1 MDWTLRSYCKRDL
14 RLLAR
19 KLSYEDCFSINHII
33 EFNILILYYDIND
46 RCLINNCIDNISKQ
60 NRCQTFGIS
69 KKIGKICSKA
79 CASNRIIR
87 RDKLCV
93 GVKYNTQNHLE
104 YEPSKCLTLL
114 TFSSLSDM
122 NVDILLIVLLYGQL
136 ILCF

>member
-1 MDWTLRSYCKRDL
+1 MDWTSRSYCKRDL

-19 KLSYEDCFSINHII
+19 KLSYEDSFSINHIV
-33 EFNILILYYDIND
+33 DINIFIRHII
-46 RCLINNCIDNISKQ
+46 RCLINDCIDHIPKP

-93 GVKYNTQNHLE
+93 RVKYNTQNHLE

-136 ILCF
+136 IFCF

>member
-1 MDWTLRSYCKRDL
+1 MRIVFQLV
-14 RLLAR
+14 
-19 KLSYEDCFSINHII
+19 
-33 EFNILILYYDIND
+33 ILYFQCRNSATVYKNITATFI
-46 RCLINNCIDNISKQ
+46 RCLINDCNDNISIQ

-69 KKIGKICSKA
+69 KEIGKICSKA

-93 GVKYNTQNHLE
+93 RVKYNTQNHLE

-136 ILCF
+136 IFCV